1 MGCAELVGKPSS
13 EVNVTRTQGGGPCD
27 SMPHHKRFESFLK
40 QQFKIYQNLMAQ
52 IPLSCWVVAV
62 MELFIII

>member
-13 EVNVTRTQGGGPCD
+13 QVNVTRRGALRFYDPPQGALNL
-27 SMPHHKRFESFLK
+27 FLA
-40 QQFKIYQNLMAQ
+40 IYQNLMAQ

-62 MELFIII
+62 G